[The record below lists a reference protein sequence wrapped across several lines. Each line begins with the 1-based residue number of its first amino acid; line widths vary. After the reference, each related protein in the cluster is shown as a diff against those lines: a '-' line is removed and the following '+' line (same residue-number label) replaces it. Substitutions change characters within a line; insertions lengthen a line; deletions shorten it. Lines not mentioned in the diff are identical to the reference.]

1 MVINKLDATFGKLDG
16 QALTLTPGLNVIS
29 APNESGKSTWCA
41 FIRAMLY
48 GIDSSERQKAGYLPD
63 KTRYAPWSGAAMCGS
78 MELSLGDRQI
88 TLVRT
93 SKTPSA
99 PMREFSAVYT
109 GTSVPVEGLT
119 ALNAGQMLTGVE
131 RDVFRR
137 SAFIEQG
144 KVAVTHSA
152 ELEKRISAIVTSGD
166 EDYSYTEADERL
178 RQWQR
183 KRRFNRRGRLPEL
196 EDELSHKKMLMSE
209 LGGIADRRDSLT
221 RELSEAKAEC
231 ESLEAEMTESR
242 KTVRREALSNLA
254 SARSEVNAASE
265 RHDAAV
271 RKREQCRSALQQSVI
286 GERQPDEVRAEGSAD
301 IEKAK
306 SLRAEASQKGSPAG
320 AIIFIILAIAA
331 AVLGVVLPAYGVYA
345 FCAAGVCAIAAVI
358 LLIRLSKK
366 RGAAHDAERQLRQL
380 LSKYKA
386 ESENGISA
394 CVEEYER
401 LYAQLKAAQESEK
414 LAFAKL
420 SEARARQE
428 QAESRTLSEL
438 DFTSGDNRAAQLT
451 RRLSDAR
458 ARCSR
463 LSQQIAELNG
473 RIAAMG
479 DPMVLGSE
487 IRDME
492 SEYTVISAEYD
503 AIALAVETLR
513 AADEDIQSRF
523 APALGKLAAEY
534 MQEMTGGKYDTVML
548 NRDFSAAVRENG
560 DSVPRKAEYLS
571 AGTLDLMYLAV
582 RLAVCTLALP
592 EGANCPL
599 IIDDALV
606 NLDEQRAQQAMTLL
620 EKLSHDRQVILFTCK

>member
-16 QALTLTPGLNVIS
+16 QVLTLTPGLNVIS

-48 GIDSSERQKAGYLPD
+48 GIDSSERQRAGYLPD
-63 KTRYAPWSGAAMCGS
+63 KVRYAPWSGAAMRGS
-78 MELSLGDRQI
+78 MELSLGDKQI

-109 GTSVPVEGLT
+109 GTNVPVEGLT

-183 KRRFNRRGRLPEL
+183 KRRFNRRGKLPEL
-196 EDELSHKKMLMSE
+196 EDGLSHKKALLSE
-209 LGGIADRRDSLT
+209 LGSIADRRESLT
-221 RELSEAKAEC
+221 RELSEAKVRC
-231 ESLEAEMTESR
+231 EGLEAEMTESR
-242 KTVRREALSNLA
+242 KAVRKEALSSLA
-254 SARSEVNAASE
+254 GARGEVSSASE

-271 RKREQCRSALQQSVI
+271 RRREQCRSALRQSVI
-286 GERQPDEVRAEGSAD
+286 GERQPGEIKAESRAD
-301 IEKAK
+301 IEKAE

-320 AIIFIILAIAA
+320 VIIFMILAIAA
-331 AVLGVVLPAYGVYA
+331 AVLGGALPAYGVYA
-345 FCAAGVCAIAAVI
+345 FCAAGVCAIAAV
-358 LLIRLSKK
+358 LLLVRLS
-366 RGAAHDAERQLRQL
+366 RTRSAAHDAEKQLRQL

-386 ESENGISA
+386 ESGDGISA

-401 LYAQLKAAQESEK
+401 LYAQLQTALEDEK
-414 LAFAKL
+414 LAAARL

-451 RRLSDAR
+451 RQLSEAR
-458 ARCSR
+458 ALCSR
-463 LSQQIAELNG
+463 LAQQTAELNG
-473 RIAAMG
+473 RLAAMG

-492 SEYTVISAEYD
+492 GEYAVISGEYD
-503 AIALAVETLR
+503 AIALAVETLK
-513 AADEDIQSRF
+513 AADEEIQSRF
-523 APALGKLAAEY
+523 APALGRLAAEY

-548 NRDFSAAVRENG
+548 NRDFSAAVRESG
-560 DSVPRKAEYLS
+560 DSVPRKADYLS
-571 AGTLDLMYLAV
+571 AGTLDLLYLAV
-582 RLAVCTLALP
+582 RLAVCRLALP
-592 EGANCPL
+592 EGVSCPL

-606 NLDEQRAQQAMTLL
+606 NLDGQRARQAMRLL
-620 EKLSHDRQVILFTCK
+620 EKISAERQVILFTCK

>member
-1 MVINKLDATFGKLDG
+1 MVINKLEATFGRLDG
-16 QALTLTPGLNVIS
+16 QELTLKPGLNVIS

-48 GIDSSERQKAGYLPD
+48 GIDSSERQKAGYIPD
-63 KTRYAPWSGAAMCGS
+63 KTRYAPWSGTAMRGS
-78 MELSLGDRQI
+78 MELSVGDKQI

-99 PMREFSAVYT
+99 PLREFSAVYT
-109 GTSVPVEGLT
+109 GTSVPVDGLT
-119 ALNAGQMLTGVE
+119 ALNAGQTLTGVE

-137 SAFIEQG
+137 SAFVEQG

-152 ELEKRISAIVTSGD
+152 ELEKRISSIVTSGD
-166 EDYSYTEADERL
+166 EDYSYTETDERL

-183 KRRFNRRGRLPEL
+183 KRRFNRRGILPEL
-196 EDELSHKKMLMSE
+196 EDELSRKKQLLSE
-209 LGGIADRRDSLT
+209 LGGIADRRESMAN
-221 RELSEAKAEC
+221 ELEASRAEC
-231 ESLEAEMTESR
+231 ARLEEEMTESR
-242 KTVRREALSNLA
+242 KAVRKEALSSLA
-254 SARSEVNAASE
+254 GARSEVGSASE
-265 RHDAAV
+265 KHDAAV
-271 RKREQCRSALQQSVI
+271 RRCEQCRSALQQSVI
-286 GERQPDEVRAEGSAD
+286 GERKPDEVRSESSAD
-301 IEKAK
+301 IEKARE
-306 SLRAEASQKGSPAG
+306 LRAASERKGSVIPN
-320 AIIFIILAIAA
+320 AIFVILAIAA
-331 AVLGVVLPAYGVYA
+331 IAAGIALSAYKAYAFGAAAVL
-345 FCAAGVCAIAAVI
+345 AIAAIVMS
-358 LLIRLSKK
+358 IRLSKV
-366 RGAAHDAERQLRQL
+366 RGTAYDAQKQLRNL

-386 ESENGISA
+386 GSEDDISE
-394 CVEEYER
+394 CVAEYER
-401 LYAQLKAAQESEK
+401 LYDELKSAQESEK
-414 LAFAKL
+414 RTAAILA
-420 SEARARQE
+420 EARARQE

-438 DFTSGDNRAAQLT
+438 DFSSGDNRAAQLT

-463 LSQQIAELNG
+463 LSQQIAEQNG
-473 RIAAMG
+473 RLAAMG

-492 SEYTVISAEYD
+492 SEYAAISDEYD

-523 APALGKLAAEY
+523 APELGKLAAEY
-534 MQEMTGGKYDTVML
+534 MQEMTGGKYDSVML
-548 NRDFSAAVRENG
+548 SRDFSAAVRESG
-560 DSVPRKAEYLS
+560 DSVPRRAEYLS

-606 NLDEQRAQQAMTLL
+606 NFDNQRTEQAMKLL
-620 EKLSHDRQVILFTCK
+620 ERLSQERQVILFTCK